1 MQNLRYCILFLCF
14 SLFTIKAWGQ
24 NKTDAEMIATF
35 HEKAVVESKA
45 YEWLEF
51 LCKKIGN
58 RLSGTPQLMAAT
70 YYSKSLMEQLN
81 FDSVWLQPCQVPVW
95 IRGEKEEC
103 RIVSSK
109 LGSFELKVLALGNST
124 GTGQLGV
131 EGEVI
136 IVNSLQELEKMD
148 DSKVKDKIVFFNRP
162 FQESALYTGKAY
174 GSTVDQRVRGPQL
187 AAKKGAVAALVRSV
201 TANRDDEPH
210 TGATNF
216 EDGARQIPCYALG
229 TQSSNLLADLNFKS
243 PVRVYC
249 KSTSKMMG
257 TTDGYNVIG
266 QLTGSK
272 YPDEV
277 IIIGGHLDSWDIG
290 EGAHDDGTGC
300 VQSIEVL
307 RLLQSSG
314 YKPQRTIRAI
324 LYTNEEN
331 GLAGGK
337 AYKAYADVAKEK
349 QMMAIESDSGGHS
362 PQGFFYEAEA
372 GISPEFQQSLKEW
385 KVLLEPYGYQFV
397 PGGSGADVGTLR
409 PLKTFLLGL
418 MPDSQRYFD
427 YHHSSN
433 DTFDK
438 VNRRELEL
446 GAAAVASIVFLADKY
461 GLK

>member
-1 MQNLRYCILFLCF
+1 
-14 SLFTIKAWGQ
+14 
-24 NKTDAEMIATF
+24 
-35 HEKAVVESKA
+35 
-45 YEWLEF
+45 
-51 LCKKIGN
+51 
-58 RLSGTPQLMAAT
+58 
-70 YYSKSLMEQLN
+70 
-81 FDSVWLQPCQVPVW
+81 
-95 IRGEKEEC
+95 
-103 RIVSSK
+103 
-109 LGSFELKVLALGNST
+109 
-124 GTGQLGV
+124 
-131 EGEVI
+131 
-136 IVNSLQELEKMD
+136 
-148 DSKVKDKIVFFNRP
+148 
-162 FQESALYTGKAY
+162 
-174 GSTVDQRVRGPQL
+174 
-187 AAKKGAVAALVRSV
+187 
-201 TANRDDEPH
+201 
-210 TGATNF
+210 
-216 EDGARQIPCYALG
+216 
-229 TQSSNLLADLNFKS
+229 
-243 PVRVYC
+243 
-249 KSTSKMMG
+249 MG

-337 AYKAYADVAKEK
+337 AYKAYAGVAKEK

-461 GLK
+461 GTKK